1 MMERRLA
8 ERKGFTRSLDFK
20 LSTFESGTVIC
31 KGQGVDVSS
40 HGIGMMSEHPL
51 AQGMVLQ
58 IDLPVQEIGVT
69 LPVFAE
75 VAWIIAAKGSVRAG
89 LSFLK

>member
-1 MMERRLA
+1 MERRIA
-8 ERKGFTRSLDFK
+8 ERKEFTGKLDFK
-20 LSTFESGTVIC
+20 LGTFASGIVAC

-40 HGIGMMSEHPL
+40 HGIGMTSNHPL

-58 IDLPVQEIGVT
+58 IDLPIQDIGVT

-75 VAWIIAAKGSVRAG
+75 VAWIAAVKGSFRAG
-89 LSFLK
+89 LSFLR